1 MRLLA
6 RHYDTQWRARSG
18 GPDSRGEVRTG
29 VWIGGCVGVR
39 QGRGRATH
47 QHVARIPD
55 GEPGWPSRP
64 SGPGVMAEEA
74 TPPSLPPPPPV
85 RRFAC
90 VAGKAPSPSPR
101 FRAPPPAAPSHPAP
115 RFLGR
120 YSCARSHLGSGR
132 RFRDEKSSQLFR
144 RYVAHPKLPAESS
157 ASRRSELLPLG
168 SEPDAQLRAVAAAF
182 GAGGLGSLAGTS
194 GRKSGRPFRPSQP
207 GSISDPVHGP
217 SRGFRRIASHTVWDA
232 MRL

>member
-74 TPPSLPPPPPV
+74 TPPSLPPPPCPPV
-85 RRFAC
+85 CLRGRQ
-90 VAGKAPSPSPR
+90 SPLAVS
-101 FRAPPPAAPSHPAP
+101 A
-115 RFLGR
+115 
-120 YSCARSHLGSGR
+120 
-132 RFRDEKSSQLFR
+132 
-144 RYVAHPKLPAESS
+144 LP
-157 ASRRSELLPLG
+157 
-168 SEPDAQLRAVAAAF
+168 
-182 GAGGLGSLAGTS
+182 GT
-194 GRKSGRPFRPSQP
+194 
-207 GSISDPVHGP
+207 P
-217 SRGFRRIASHTVWDA
+217 SRCAQPPGPTFSGTIFVCPVTPWFRSPVPG
-232 MRL
+232 

>member
-74 TPPSLPPPPPV
+74 PPPSLPPPLSAGLPAWPAKPP
-85 RRFAC
+85 RRLRASGHPLPLRPATRPHVFWDDIRVPGHTLVP
-90 VAGKAPSPSPR
+90 VAG
-101 FRAPPPAAPSHPAP
+101 
-115 RFLGR
+115 
-120 YSCARSHLGSGR
+120 SGMKKVHS
-132 RFRDEKSSQLFR
+132 FS
-144 RYVAHPKLPAESS
+144 
-157 ASRRSELLPLG
+157 
-168 SEPDAQLRAVAAAF
+168 
-182 GAGGLGSLAGTS
+182 GGT
-194 GRKSGRPFRPSQP
+194 
-207 GSISDPVHGP
+207 
-217 SRGFRRIASHTVWDA
+217 
-232 MRL
+232 